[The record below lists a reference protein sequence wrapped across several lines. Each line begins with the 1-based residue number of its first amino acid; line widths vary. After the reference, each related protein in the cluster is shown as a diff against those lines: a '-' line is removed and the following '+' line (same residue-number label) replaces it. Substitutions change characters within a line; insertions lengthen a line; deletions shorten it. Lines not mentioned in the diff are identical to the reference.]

1 MKFFAMIA
9 MLCTAVA
16 MTAAETALWEG
27 DTAAIRV
34 GKTVTTTVDNGVMTF
49 VGKANP
55 VGGKYGY
62 VWPQVKIAP
71 TVFKGKKLSF
81 SVEPATSY
89 AGDTIYI
96 KGLAA
101 GKTLDKNNKMVDKIV
116 FSYMARQ
123 VSAKKNTYVLTIG
136 ENTGAFE
143 WLPAQVNTPADTPVI
158 RLDLIMGR
166 NADGSEMKVSFSD
179 IKLID

>member
-1 MKFFAMIA
+1 MKLMTIIA
-9 MLCTAVA
+9 ALCTAAVLS
-16 MTAAETALWEG
+16 AAETSLWNG

-81 SVEPATSY
+81 TVEPATSY

-101 GKTLDKNNKMVDKIV
+101 GKEKIV
-116 FSYMARQ
+116 FSYIARQ
-123 VSAKKNTYVLTIG
+123 VPAQKNTYVLNIG
-136 ENTGAFE
+136 EDSGAFK
-143 WLPAQVNTPADTPVI
+143 WIPAQVNTPADTPVI

-179 IKLID
+179 IKLIDCK